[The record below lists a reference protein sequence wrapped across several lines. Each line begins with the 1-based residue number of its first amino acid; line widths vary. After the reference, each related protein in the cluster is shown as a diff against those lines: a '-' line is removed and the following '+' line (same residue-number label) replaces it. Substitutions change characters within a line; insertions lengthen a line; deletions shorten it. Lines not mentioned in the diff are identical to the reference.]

1 MDKQH
6 GRLEGFAQFAKEVAA
21 EGAVLLKN
29 ENQTLPIKFN
39 EKVAVFGRIQNSYY
53 KSGTG
58 SGGLVNVDYVVS
70 ILDGL
75 RNSGQVK
82 VDEHLADI
90 YQQWVNDHP
99 FEKGAGWGQE
109 PWSQVEM
116 EISDEVVSKAASEND
131 VAILIIGRTAGEDQD
146 ARNEPGSYLL
156 TELEEKLIEQVS
168 NHFPR
173 CAVVLNVGNII
184 DMKWVEKYQVPAVM
198 YVWQGGMEGGNAVAD
213 VLTGKVNPCG
223 KLSNTISIDLD
234 DVFSTRNFGRKD
246 YNFYQEDIYVGY
258 RYFETFAQDR
268 VLYPFGFGLS
278 YSSFSME
285 TVSTQFDGSHINIK
299 ISVTNTGSIAG
310 KEVVQLYFGAP
321 MGVLGKSLKSLVAF
335 KKTKNIEPNQSEV
348 LSFSIDIKEM
358 ASYDDSGATGH
369 PFSFVLEAGEYLIHM
384 GNSVRHTK
392 EVMRV
397 ELKDLIVV
405 ETLESAMAPVTPFQ
419 RIKPV
424 VEAGNI
430 SLGYEDVPLR
440 SYDLNRRIAD
450 RRPVNLSYT
459 GDQGYKLADVAE
471 NKVSLDE
478 FVAQFSDEDLACI
491 VRGEGM
497 SSPKVTPGTASAFGG
512 VTDSLLNFGLPIASC
527 ADGPSGIRMD
537 SGAIA
542 TSLPN
547 GTCMACTWN
556 AEMIEHLYQME
567 GRELIKNNIDF
578 LLGPGINIHRNPLN
592 GRNFEYFSEDPFL
605 TGSMAVAQSKGM
617 HAVGA
622 SGTLKHFTANNQETA
637 RHDIDCIISER
648 ALREIYLKGYEMA
661 VKQANARSIMTSY
674 SAINGIWAAS
684 NYDLNTTILREQWGF
699 NGFVMT
705 DWWAKLNDEGE
716 PATIRNTKA
725 MVRAQNDVYMVVENA
740 LNNSTKD
747 NTSESLA
754 KGLLM
759 RGELQRSA
767 KNICNVLLQSH
778 SFRRL
783 LRGEQILTQSSSAFN
798 QTQSTLTKI
807 EANTEIMLDGVDTS
821 AGNEKSWELDV
832 VNGGEYTL
840 AFTVMSNLNPLAQLP
855 INVLINDQFSSTF
868 VFNGTDGQFTTRE
881 KQLSLTSGAQ
891 KLTFVFPQS
900 GLKIQRL
907 RFIKQ

>member
-1 MDKQH
+1 MPEMN
-6 GRLEGFAQFAKEVAA
+6 REV
-21 EGAVLLKN
+21 
-29 ENQTLPIKFN
+29 IC
-39 EKVAVFGRIQNSYY
+39 
-53 KSGTG
+53 
-58 SGGLVNVDYVVS
+58 
-70 ILDGL
+70 L
-75 RNSGQVK
+75 RNWK
-82 VDEHLADI
+82 
-90 YQQWVNDHP
+90 
-99 FEKGAGWGQE
+99 
-109 PWSQVEM
+109 
-116 EISDEVVSKAASEND
+116 
-131 VAILIIGRTAGEDQD
+131 
-146 ARNEPGSYLL
+146 RN
-156 TELEEKLIEQVS
+156 LIEQVS

-184 DMKWVEKYQVPAVM
+184 DMKWVDKYQVPAVM

-299 ISVTNTGSIAG
+299 VSVTNTGSIAG
-310 KEVVQLYFGAP
+310 KEVVQLYYGAP

-348 LSFSIDIKEM
+348 LSFSVDIKEM

-397 ELKDLIVV
+397 ELKDLVVV

-450 RRPVNLSYT
+450 RRPVNLPYT

-471 NKVSLDE
+471 NKVTLDE

-556 AEMIEHLYQME
+556 AEMIEQLYQME

-592 GRNFEYFSEDPFL
+592 GRNFEYFSEDPYL

-699 NGFVMT
+699 DGFVMT

-747 NTSESLA
+747 NTSESLK

-783 LRGEQILTQSSSAFN
+783 LRGEQILTQSSSTFS
-798 QTQSTLTKI
+798 QTQSILTKI

-832 VNGGEYTL
+832 VNGGDYTL

-881 KQLSLTSGAQ
+881 KQLNLASGAQ

>member
-131 VAILIIGRTAGEDQD
+131 VAIVIIGRTAGEDQD

-184 DMKWVEKYQVPAVM
+184 DMKWVEKHQVPAVM

-335 KKTKNIEPNQSEV
+335 KKTKNIEPNQTEV

-424 VEAGNI
+424 VEAGKI

-450 RRPVNLSYT
+450 RRPVNLPYT

-471 NKVSLDE
+471 NKVTLDE

-556 AEMIEHLYQME
+556 SEMIEQLYQME

-592 GRNFEYFSEDPFL
+592 GRNFEYFSEDPYL

-881 KQLSLTSGAQ
+881 KLLSLTSGAQ

>member
-1 MDKQH
+1 MDKQL
-6 GRLEGFAQFAKEVAA
+6 GRLEGFAQYAKEVAA

-29 ENQTLPIKFN
+29 ENQSLPIKLN
-39 EKVAVFGRIQNSYY
+39 ERVAVFGRIQNSYY

-58 SGGLVNVDYVVS
+58 SGGLVNVDYVVN

-75 RNSGQVK
+75 RNSKVAI
-82 VDEHLADI
+82 VDEKLADI
-90 YQQWVNDHP
+90 YQQWVNEHP

-116 EISDEVVSKAASEND
+116 EVSDEIVSKAASEND
-131 VAILIIGRTAGEDQD
+131 VAIVIIGRTAGEDQD

-184 DMKWVEKYQVPAVM
+184 DMKWVEKYQVPSVM

-246 YNFYQEDIYVGY
+246 FNIYQEDIYVGY

-278 YSSFSME
+278 YSTFTME
-285 TVSTQFDGSHINIK
+285 AVSTQFDGSHVYIDVSI
-299 ISVTNTGSIAG
+299 TNTGTVAG

-321 MGVLGKSLKSLVAF
+321 MGVLGKPLKSLIAY
-335 KKTKNIEPNQSEV
+335 KKTKLIEPNQSEI
-348 LSFSIDIKEM
+348 LSFTIDIKEM
-358 ASYDDSGATGH
+358 ASYDDSGATGN
-369 PFSFVLEAGEYLIHM
+369 PFCYVLEAGEYLIHM

-392 EVMRV
+392 EILRV
-397 ELKDLIVV
+397 ELKDLIAV
-405 ETLESAMAPVTPFQ
+405 EKLESAMAPITPFQ

-424 VEAGNI
+424 VEDGNI
-430 SLGYEDVPLR
+430 TIGYEDAPLR
-440 SYDLNRRIAD
+440 TYDLNQRIAD
-450 RRPVNLSYT
+450 RRPVNLAYT
-459 GDQGYKLADVAE
+459 GDQGYKLTDVAQ
-471 NKVSLDE
+471 NKVTLDE
-478 FVAQFSDEDLACI
+478 FIAQFSDEDLACI

-497 SSPKVTPGTASAFGG
+497 SSPKATPGTAAVFGG
-512 VTDSLLNFGLPIASC
+512 VTDSLLNFGLPIACC

-547 GTCMACTWN
+547 GTCLACTWN
-556 AEMIEHLYQME
+556 TEMVEELFQME

-592 GRNFEYFSEDPFL
+592 GRNFEYFSEDPYL

-617 HAVGA
+617 HSEGA

-674 SAINGIWAAS
+674 SAVNGIWAAS
-684 NYDLNTTILREQWGF
+684 NFDLNTTILREQWGF
-699 NGFVMT
+699 DGFVMT
-705 DWWAKLNDEGE
+705 DWWAKLNDEGK

-725 MVRAQNDVYMVVENA
+725 MVRAQNDIYMVVENA
-740 LNNSTKD
+740 QKNSTND
-747 NTSESLA
+747 NTIESLA
-754 KGLLM
+754 SSLLM

-767 KNICNVLLQSH
+767 KNICNVLLQSEA
-778 SFRRL
+778 FRRL
-783 LRGEQILTQSSSAFN
+783 LRGEQVLTQTSSAFN
-798 QTQSTLTKI
+798 QTQSHLIKI
-807 EANTEIMLDGVDTS
+807 DEDTEIFLDGVDTS
-821 AGNEKSWELDV
+821 AGNEKSLELDV
-832 VNGGEYTL
+832 INGGEYTL
-840 AFTVMSNLNPLAQLP
+840 AFTLVSNLNPLAQLP
-855 INVLINDQFSSTF
+855 INVLINDQFSATF

-881 KQLSLTSGAQ
+881 KQLNLETGAQ
-891 KLTFVFPQS
+891 KLTFAFPQS

-907 RFIKQ
+907 RFIKR

>member
-29 ENQTLPIKFN
+29 ENQTLPIKLN

-131 VAILIIGRTAGEDQD
+131 VAIVIIGRTAGEDQD
-146 ARNEPGSYLL
+146 ARNESGSYLL

-184 DMKWVEKYQVPAVM
+184 DMKWVEKHQVPAVM

-299 ISVTNTGSIAG
+299 VSVTNTGSIAG

-397 ELKDLIVV
+397 ELKDLVVV
-405 ETLESAMAPVTPFQ
+405 ETLESAMAPVIPFQ

-424 VEAGNI
+424 FEDGKI
-430 SLGYEDVPLR
+430 SLGYEDVPQR
-440 SYDLNRRIAD
+440 SYDLNQRIAD
-450 RRPVNLSYT
+450 RRPVNLPYT

-471 NKVSLDE
+471 NKVTLDA

-556 AEMIEHLYQME
+556 
-567 GRELIKNNIDF
+567 
-578 LLGPGINIHRNPLN
+578 
-592 GRNFEYFSEDPFL
+592 
-605 TGSMAVAQSKGM
+605 
-617 HAVGA
+617 
-622 SGTLKHFTANNQETA
+622 
-637 RHDIDCIISER
+637 
-648 ALREIYLKGYEMA
+648 
-661 VKQANARSIMTSY
+661 
-674 SAINGIWAAS
+674 
-684 NYDLNTTILREQWGF
+684 
-699 NGFVMT
+699 
-705 DWWAKLNDEGE
+705 
-716 PATIRNTKA
+716 
-725 MVRAQNDVYMVVENA
+725 
-740 LNNSTKD
+740 
-747 NTSESLA
+747 
-754 KGLLM
+754 
-759 RGELQRSA
+759 QR
-767 KNICNVLLQSH
+767 
-778 SFRRL
+778 
-783 LRGEQILTQSSSAFN
+783 
-798 QTQSTLTKI
+798 
-807 EANTEIMLDGVDTS
+807 
-821 AGNEKSWELDV
+821 
-832 VNGGEYTL
+832 
-840 AFTVMSNLNPLAQLP
+840 
-855 INVLINDQFSSTF
+855 
-868 VFNGTDGQFTTRE
+868 
-881 KQLSLTSGAQ
+881 
-891 KLTFVFPQS
+891 
-900 GLKIQRL
+900 
-907 RFIKQ
+907 

>member
-131 VAILIIGRTAGEDQD
+131 VAIVIIGRTAGEDQD
-146 ARNEPGSYLL
+146 ARNESGSYLL

-184 DMKWVEKYQVPAVM
+184 DMKWVEKHQVPAVM

-278 YSSFSME
+278 YSSFSIE

-335 KKTKNIEPNQSEV
+335 KKTKNIEPNQSDV

-424 VEAGNI
+424 FEDGKI
-430 SLGYEDVPLR
+430 SLGYEDVPQR

-450 RRPVNLSYT
+450 RRPVNLPYT

-471 NKVSLDE
+471 NKVTLDA

-556 AEMIEHLYQME
+556 SEMIEQLYQME

-592 GRNFEYFSEDPFL
+592 GRNFEYFSEDPYL

>member
-75 RNSGQVK
+75 RNSGRVI
-82 VDEHLADI
+82 VDENLTQI
-90 YQQWVNDHP
+90 YQQWVSDHP

-116 EISDEVVSKAASEND
+116 EISDEVVSKVASEND
-131 VAILIIGRTAGEDQD
+131 VAIVIVGRTAGEDQD

-223 KLSNTISIDLD
+223 KLSNTSSIDLD

-246 YNFYQEDIYVGY
+246 FNIYQEDIYVGY
-258 RYFETFAQDR
+258 RYFETFALDR

-285 TVSTQFDGSHINIK
+285 AVSTQFDGSHINIK
-299 ISVTNTGSIAG
+299 VSVTNTGSISG
-310 KEVVQLYFGAP
+310 KDVVQIYFGAP
-321 MGVLGKSLKSLVAF
+321 MGVLGKPLKSLVAF
-335 KKTKNIEPNQSEV
+335 KKTKNLEPSQSEI

-397 ELKDLIVV
+397 ELTDLVVV
-405 ETLESAMAPVTPFQ
+405 EKLESALAPVTPFQ

-424 VEAGNI
+424 FEDGKI
-430 SLGYEDVPLR
+430 SLSYEDAPLR
-440 SYDLNRRIAD
+440 SYDLNQRIAD

-459 GDQGYKLADVAE
+459 GDQGYKLVDVAE
-471 NKVSLDE
+471 NKVTLDE

-556 AEMIEHLYQME
+556 AEMIEQLYQME

-592 GRNFEYFSEDPFL
+592 GRNFEYFSEDPYL
-605 TGSMAVAQSKGM
+605 TGSMAVAQSLGM
-617 HAVGA
+617 HSEGA
-622 SGTLKHFTANNQETA
+622 SGTLKHFSANNQETA

-699 NGFVMT
+699 DGFVMT

-754 KGLLM
+754 AGLLM

-783 LRGEQILTQSSSAFN
+783 LRGEQLLTQSSSTFN
-798 QTQSTLTKI
+798 QTQSQLIKI
-807 EANTEIMLDGVDTS
+807 EENTEIMLDGVETS

-832 VNGGEYTL
+832 ANGGEYTL

-907 RFIKQ
+907 RFIKL

>member
-131 VAILIIGRTAGEDQD
+131 VAIVIIGRTAGEDQD
-146 ARNEPGSYLL
+146 ARNESGSYLL

-184 DMKWVEKYQVPAVM
+184 DMKWVEKHQVPAVM

-335 KKTKNIEPNQSEV
+335 KKTKNIEPNQSDV

-397 ELKDLIVV
+397 ELKDLVVV
-405 ETLESAMAPVTPFQ
+405 ETLESAMAPVMPFQ

-424 VEAGNI
+424 FEAGKI

-450 RRPVNLSYT
+450 RRPVNLPYT

-471 NKVSLDE
+471 NKVTLDE

-556 AEMIEHLYQME
+556 AEMIEQLYQME
-567 GRELIKNNIDF
+567 GRELVKNNIDF

-592 GRNFEYFSEDPFL
+592 GRNFEYFSEDPYL

-637 RHDIDCIISER
+637 RHDINCIISER

-699 NGFVMT
+699 DGFVMT

-747 NTSESLA
+747 NTSESLE

-783 LRGEQILTQSSSAFN
+783 LRGEHILTQSSSTFN

>member
-131 VAILIIGRTAGEDQD
+131 VAIVIIGRTAGEDQD
-146 ARNEPGSYLL
+146 ARNESGSYLL

-184 DMKWVEKYQVPAVM
+184 DMKWVEKHQVPAVM

-299 ISVTNTGSIAG
+299 VSVTNTGSIAG

-335 KKTKNIEPNQSEV
+335 KKTKNIEPNQSDV

-405 ETLESAMAPVTPFQ
+405 ETLESAMAPVIPFQ

-424 VEAGNI
+424 FEDGKI
-430 SLGYEDVPLR
+430 SLGYEDVPQR

-450 RRPVNLSYT
+450 RRPVNLPYT

-471 NKVSLDE
+471 NKVTLDA

-556 AEMIEHLYQME
+556 SEMIEQLYQME

-592 GRNFEYFSEDPFL
+592 GRNFEYFSEDPYL

>member
-29 ENQTLPIKFN
+29 ENQTLPIKLN
-39 EKVAVFGRIQNSYY
+39 EKLAVFGRIQNSYY

-75 RNSGQVK
+75 RNSCQVK

-90 YQQWVNDHP
+90 YQQWVNVHP

-131 VAILIIGRTAGEDQD
+131 VAIVIIGRTAGEDQD

-184 DMKWVEKYQVPAVM
+184 DMKWVDKYQVPAVM

-258 RYFETFAQDR
+258 RYFETFSQDR

-285 TVSTQFDGSHINIK
+285 AVSTQFDGSHINIK
-299 ISVTNTGSIAG
+299 VSVTNTGSIAG

-321 MGVLGKSLKSLVAF
+321 MGVLGKPLKSLVAF

-397 ELKDLIVV
+397 ELKDLVVV

-556 AEMIEHLYQME
+556 TEMIEQLYQME
-567 GRELIKNNIDF
+567 GRELVKNNIDF

-592 GRNFEYFSEDPFL
+592 GRNFEYFSEDPYL

-617 HAVGA
+617 HSEGA

-783 LRGEQILTQSSSAFN
+783 LRGEHILTQSSSTFN

-821 AGNEKSWELDV
+821 SGNEKSWELDV
-832 VNGGEYTL
+832 VNGGDYTL
-840 AFTVMSNLNPLAQLP
+840 VFTVMSNLNPLAQLP

-891 KLTFVFPQS
+891 KLTFAFPQS

>member
-6 GRLEGFAQFAKEVAA
+6 GRLEGFAQFAREVAA

-29 ENQTLPIKFN
+29 ENKTLPIKLN

-75 RNSGQVK
+75 RNSKVAV
-82 VDEHLADI
+82 VDEKLADI

-131 VAILIIGRTAGEDQD
+131 VAVVIVGRTAGEDQD

-184 DMKWVEKYQVPAVM
+184 DMKWVEKYQVPSVM

-246 YNFYQEDIYVGY
+246 FNIYQEDIYVGY

-278 YSSFSME
+278 YSEFELE
-285 TVSTQFDGSHINIK
+285 TLDTQFDGSYININV
-299 ISVTNTGSIAG
+299 SVTNKGPFVG
-310 KEVVQLYFGAP
+310 KEVVQMYYGAP
-321 MGVLGKSLKSLVAF
+321 MGGLGNPLKSLVAY
-335 KKTKNIEPNQSEV
+335 KKTKNLEPNQSDV
-348 LSFSIDIKEM
+348 LYFSIDIKQL
-358 ASYDDSGATGH
+358 ASYDDSGVTGH
-369 PFSFVLEAGEYLIHM
+369 PFSFVLEAGEYPIYL
-384 GNSVRHTK
+384 GNSVRHAL

-397 ELKDLIVV
+397 ELTDLIVV
-405 ETLESAMAPVTPFQ
+405 EKFESALAPVTPFQ
-419 RIKPV
+419 RIRPIFEDGK
-424 VEAGNI
+424 I

-440 SYDLNRRIAD
+440 SYDLNQRIAD
-450 RRPVNLSYT
+450 RRPINLSYS

-471 NKVSLDE
+471 NKVTLDE

-512 VTDSLLNFGLPIASC
+512 VTDSLLGFGLPIASC

-556 AEMIEHLYQME
+556 SEMIEQLYQME

-592 GRNFEYFSEDPFL
+592 GRNFEYFSEDPYL
-605 TGSMAVAQSKGM
+605 TGSMAVAQSLGM
-617 HAVGA
+617 HSEGA
-622 SGTLKHFTANNQETA
+622 SGTLKHFSANNQETA

-661 VKQANARSIMTSY
+661 VKQANVRSIMTSY

-684 NYDLNTTILREQWGF
+684 NYDLNTTVLREQWGF
-699 NGFVMT
+699 DGFVMT

-747 NTSESLA
+747 NTAESLA

-767 KNICNVLLQSH
+767 KNICNVLLQSEA
-778 SFRRL
+778 FRRL
-783 LRGEQILTQSSSAFN
+783 LRGEQIVTQASSAFS
-798 QTQSTLTKI
+798 QTQSHLIKI
-807 EANTEIMLDGVDTS
+807 EENTEIMLDGMEPI
-821 AGNEKSWELDV
+821 AGTEKELELDIV
-832 VNGGEYTL
+832 SGGEYKL
-840 AFTVMSNLNPLAQLP
+840 VFTVVSNLNPLAQLP
-855 INVLINDQFSSTF
+855 LNVLINDQFSTTF
-868 VFNGTDGQFTTRE
+868 VFNGTDGQWTTRE
-881 KQLSLTSGAQ
+881 KFLNLTTGAL
-891 KLTFVFPQS
+891 KLTLALPQS
-900 GLKIQRL
+900 GLRFQRL
-907 RFIKQ
+907 RFIKL

>member
-131 VAILIIGRTAGEDQD
+131 GAIVIIGRTAGEDQD
-146 ARNEPGSYLL
+146 ARNESGSYLL

-184 DMKWVEKYQVPAVM
+184 DMKWVEKHQVPAVM

-234 DVFSTRNFGRKD
+234 DFFSTRNFGRKD

-335 KKTKNIEPNQSEV
+335 KKTKNIEPNQSDV

-405 ETLESAMAPVTPFQ
+405 ETLESAMAPVIPFQ

-424 VEAGNI
+424 FEDGKI
-430 SLGYEDVPLR
+430 SLGYEDVPQR

-450 RRPVNLSYT
+450 RRPVNLPYT

-471 NKVSLDE
+471 NKVTLDA

-556 AEMIEHLYQME
+556 SEMIEQLYQME

-592 GRNFEYFSEDPFL
+592 GRNFEYFSEDPYL

-759 RGELQRSA
+759 SGELQRSA

-881 KQLSLTSGAQ
+881 KLLSLTSGAQ

>member
-1 MDKQH
+1 
-6 GRLEGFAQFAKEVAA
+6 
-21 EGAVLLKN
+21 
-29 ENQTLPIKFN
+29 
-39 EKVAVFGRIQNSYY
+39 
-53 KSGTG
+53 
-58 SGGLVNVDYVVS
+58 
-70 ILDGL
+70 
-75 RNSGQVK
+75 
-82 VDEHLADI
+82 
-90 YQQWVNDHP
+90 
-99 FEKGAGWGQE
+99 
-109 PWSQVEM
+109 
-116 EISDEVVSKAASEND
+116 
-131 VAILIIGRTAGEDQD
+131 
-146 ARNEPGSYLL
+146 
-156 TELEEKLIEQVS
+156 
-168 NHFPR
+168 
-173 CAVVLNVGNII
+173 
-184 DMKWVEKYQVPAVM
+184 M

-285 TVSTQFDGSHINIK
+285 TVSTQFDGSQINIK
-299 ISVTNTGSIAG
+299 VSVTNTGSIAG

-335 KKTKNIEPNQSEV
+335 KKTKNIEPNQSDV

-405 ETLESAMAPVTPFQ
+405 ETLESAMAPVIPFQ

-424 VEAGNI
+424 FEDGKI
-430 SLGYEDVPLR
+430 SLGYEDVPQR
-440 SYDLNRRIAD
+440 SYDLNQRIAD

-471 NKVSLDE
+471 NKVTLDA

-556 AEMIEHLYQME
+556 SEMIEQLYQME

-578 LLGPGINIHRNPLN
+578 SFG
-592 GRNFEYFSEDPFL
+592 
-605 TGSMAVAQSKGM
+605 TGHQYSSQSAQ
-617 HAVGA
+617 
-622 SGTLKHFTANNQETA
+622 
-637 RHDIDCIISER
+637 
-648 ALREIYLKGYEMA
+648 
-661 VKQANARSIMTSY
+661 
-674 SAINGIWAAS
+674 W
-684 NYDLNTTILREQWGF
+684 
-699 NGFVMT
+699 
-705 DWWAKLNDEGE
+705 
-716 PATIRNTKA
+716 P
-725 MVRAQNDVYMVVENA
+725 
-740 LNNSTKD
+740 
-747 NTSESLA
+747 
-754 KGLLM
+754 
-759 RGELQRSA
+759 
-767 KNICNVLLQSH
+767 
-778 SFRRL
+778 
-783 LRGEQILTQSSSAFN
+783 
-798 QTQSTLTKI
+798 
-807 EANTEIMLDGVDTS
+807 
-821 AGNEKSWELDV
+821 
-832 VNGGEYTL
+832 
-840 AFTVMSNLNPLAQLP
+840 
-855 INVLINDQFSSTF
+855 
-868 VFNGTDGQFTTRE
+868 
-881 KQLSLTSGAQ
+881 
-891 KLTFVFPQS
+891 
-900 GLKIQRL
+900 
-907 RFIKQ
+907 

>member
-131 VAILIIGRTAGEDQD
+131 VAIVIIGRTAGEDQD
-146 ARNEPGSYLL
+146 ARNESGSYLL

-184 DMKWVEKYQVPAVM
+184 DMKWVEKHQVPAVM

-335 KKTKNIEPNQSEV
+335 KKTKNIEPNQSDV

-405 ETLESAMAPVTPFQ
+405 ETLESAMAPVIPFQ

-424 VEAGNI
+424 FEDGKI
-430 SLGYEDVPLR
+430 SLGYEDVPQR

-450 RRPVNLSYT
+450 RRPVNLPYT

-471 NKVSLDE
+471 NKVTLDA

-556 AEMIEHLYQME
+556 TEMIEQLYQME

-592 GRNFEYFSEDPFL
+592 GRNFEYFSEDPYL

-699 NGFVMT
+699 DGFVMT

>member
-131 VAILIIGRTAGEDQD
+131 GAIVIIGRTAGEDQD
-146 ARNEPGSYLL
+146 ARNESGSYLL

-184 DMKWVEKYQVPAVM
+184 DMKWVEKHQVPAVM

-335 KKTKNIEPNQSEV
+335 KKTKNIEPNQSDV

-405 ETLESAMAPVTPFQ
+405 ETLESAMAPVIPFQ

-424 VEAGNI
+424 FEDGKI
-430 SLGYEDVPLR
+430 SLGYEDVPQR

-450 RRPVNLSYT
+450 RRPVNLPYT

-471 NKVSLDE
+471 NKVTLDA

-556 AEMIEHLYQME
+556 AEMIEQLYQME

-592 GRNFEYFSEDPFL
+592 GRNFEYFSEDPYL

-699 NGFVMT
+699 DGFVMT

-783 LRGEQILTQSSSAFN
+783 LRGEHILTQSSSTFN

>member
-29 ENQTLPIKFN
+29 ENQTLPIKLN

-131 VAILIIGRTAGEDQD
+131 VAIVIIGRTAGEDQD
-146 ARNEPGSYLL
+146 ARNESGSYLL

-184 DMKWVEKYQVPAVM
+184 DMKWVEKHQVPAVM

-285 TVSTQFDGSHINIK
+285 TVSTQFDGSQINIK
-299 ISVTNTGSIAG
+299 VSVTNTGSIAG

-397 ELKDLIVV
+397 ELKDLVVV

-419 RIKPV
+419 RIKPL

-471 NKVSLDE
+471 NKVTLDA

-556 AEMIEHLYQME
+556 TEMIEQLYQME
-567 GRELIKNNIDF
+567 GRELIKKNIDF

-592 GRNFEYFSEDPFL
+592 GRNFEYFSEDPYL

>member
-6 GRLEGFAQFAKEVAA
+6 GRLEGFAQFAREVAA

-29 ENQTLPIKFN
+29 ENQTLPIKLN
-39 EKVAVFGRIQNSYY
+39 EKLAVFGRIQNSYY

-75 RNSGQVK
+75 RNSCQVK

-90 YQQWVNDHP
+90 YQQWVNVHP

-131 VAILIIGRTAGEDQD
+131 VAIVIIGRTAGEDQD

-184 DMKWVEKYQVPAVM
+184 DMKWVDKYQVPAVM

-299 ISVTNTGSIAG
+299 VSVTNTGSIPG

-321 MGVLGKSLKSLVAF
+321 MGMLGKSLKSLVAF

-419 RIKPV
+419 RIKPI

-471 NKVSLDE
+471 NKVTLDE

-556 AEMIEHLYQME
+556 AEMIEQLYQME

-592 GRNFEYFSEDPFL
+592 GRNFEYFSEDPYL

-699 NGFVMT
+699 DGFVMT

-747 NTSESLA
+747 NTSESLK

-759 RGELQRSA
+759 RGELQRCA

-783 LRGEQILTQSSSAFN
+783 LRGEQILTQSSSTFN

-832 VNGGEYTL
+832 VNGGDYTL

-881 KQLSLTSGAQ
+881 KQLNLASGAQ

>member
-6 GRLEGFAQFAKEVAA
+6 GRLEGFAQFAREVAA

-29 ENQTLPIKFN
+29 ENQTLPIKLN
-39 EKVAVFGRIQNSYY
+39 EKLAVFGRIQNSYY

-75 RNSGQVK
+75 RNSCQVK

-90 YQQWVNDHP
+90 YQQWVNVHP

-131 VAILIIGRTAGEDQD
+131 VAIVIIGRTAGEDQD

-184 DMKWVEKYQVPAVM
+184 DMKWVDKYQVPAVM

-299 ISVTNTGSIAG
+299 VSVTNTGSIPG

-321 MGVLGKSLKSLVAF
+321 MGMLGKSLKSLVAF

-471 NKVSLDE
+471 NKVTLDE

-556 AEMIEHLYQME
+556 TEMIEQLYQME
-567 GRELIKNNIDF
+567 GRELVKNNIDF

-592 GRNFEYFSEDPFL
+592 GRNFEYFSEDPYL

-699 NGFVMT
+699 DGFVMT

-747 NTSESLA
+747 NTSESLK

-783 LRGEQILTQSSSAFN
+783 LRGEQILTQSSSTFN

-832 VNGGEYTL
+832 VNGGDYTL

-881 KQLSLTSGAQ
+881 KQLNLASGAQ

>member
-131 VAILIIGRTAGEDQD
+131 VAIVIIGRTAGEDQD
-146 ARNEPGSYLL
+146 ARNESGSYLL

-184 DMKWVEKYQVPAVM
+184 DMKWVEKHQVPAVM

-278 YSSFSME
+278 YSSFSIE

-335 KKTKNIEPNQSEV
+335 KKTKNIEPNQSDV

-405 ETLESAMAPVTPFQ
+405 ETLESAMAPVIPFQ

-424 VEAGNI
+424 FEDGKI
-430 SLGYEDVPLR
+430 SLGYEDVSQR

-450 RRPVNLSYT
+450 RRPVNLPYT

-471 NKVSLDE
+471 NKVTLDA

-556 AEMIEHLYQME
+556 TEMIEQLYQME
-567 GRELIKNNIDF
+567 GRELVKNNIDF

-592 GRNFEYFSEDPFL
+592 GRNFEYFSEDPYL

-821 AGNEKSWELDV
+821 AGNEKSWDLDV

>member
-131 VAILIIGRTAGEDQD
+131 VAIVIIGRTAGEDQD

-173 CAVVLNVGNII
+173 CVVVLNVGNII
-184 DMKWVEKYQVPAVM
+184 DMKWVEKYQVSAVM

-299 ISVTNTGSIAG
+299 VSVTNTGSIAG

-335 KKTKNIEPNQSEV
+335 KKTKNIEPNQTEV

-424 VEAGNI
+424 VEAGKI

-440 SYDLNRRIAD
+440 SYDLIQRIAD
-450 RRPVNLSYT
+450 RRPVNLPYT

-471 NKVSLDE
+471 NKVTLDA

-556 AEMIEHLYQME
+556 SEMIEQLYQME

-783 LRGEQILTQSSSAFN
+783 LRGEHILTQSSSTFN

-821 AGNEKSWELDV
+821 SGNEKSWELDV
-832 VNGGEYTL
+832 VNGGDYTL
-840 AFTVMSNLNPLAQLP
+840 VFTVMSNLNPLAQLP

-891 KLTFVFPQS
+891 KLTFAFPQS

>member
-6 GRLEGFAQFAKEVAA
+6 GRLEGFAKFAREVAA

-29 ENQTLPIKFN
+29 ENQTLPIKLN
-39 EKVAVFGRIQNSYY
+39 EKLAVFGRIQNSYY

-90 YQQWVNDHP
+90 YQKWVNEHP

-131 VAILIIGRTAGEDQD
+131 VAIVIIGRTAGEDQD

-184 DMKWVEKYQVPAVM
+184 DMKWVDKYQVPAVM

-299 ISVTNTGSIAG
+299 VSVTNTGSIAG

-419 RIKPV
+419 RIKPI

-440 SYDLNRRIAD
+440 SYDLNQRIAD
-450 RRPVNLSYT
+450 RRPVNLPYT

-471 NKVSLDE
+471 NKVTLDE

-556 AEMIEHLYQME
+556 TEMIEQLYQME
-567 GRELIKNNIDF
+567 GRELVKNNIDF

-592 GRNFEYFSEDPFL
+592 GRNFEYFSEDPYL

-699 NGFVMT
+699 DGFVMT

-747 NTSESLA
+747 NTLESLE

-759 RGELQRSA
+759 RSELQRSA

-783 LRGEQILTQSSSAFN
+783 LRGEQILTQSSSTFN
-798 QTQSTLTKI
+798 QTQSILTKI

>member
-6 GRLEGFAQFAKEVAA
+6 GRLEGFAQFAREVAA

-29 ENQTLPIKFN
+29 ENQTLPIKLN
-39 EKVAVFGRIQNSYY
+39 EKLAVFGRIQNSYY

-75 RNSGQVK
+75 RNSCQVK

-90 YQQWVNDHP
+90 YQQWVNVHP

-131 VAILIIGRTAGEDQD
+131 VAIVIIGRTAGEDQD

-184 DMKWVEKYQVPAVM
+184 DMKWVDKYQVPAVM

-299 ISVTNTGSIAG
+299 VSVTNTGSIAG
-310 KEVVQLYFGAP
+310 KEVVQLYYGAP

-348 LSFSIDIKEM
+348 LSFSVDIKEM

-397 ELKDLIVV
+397 ELKDLVVV

-450 RRPVNLSYT
+450 RRPVNLPYT
-459 GDQGYKLADVAE
+459 GDQGYKLSDVAE
-471 NKVSLDE
+471 NKVTLDQ

-512 VTDSLLNFGLPIASC
+512 VTDSLLHFGLPIASC

-556 AEMIEHLYQME
+556 TEMIEQLYQME
-567 GRELIKNNIDF
+567 GRELVKNNIDF

-592 GRNFEYFSEDPFL
+592 GRNFEYFSEDPYL

-699 NGFVMT
+699 DGFVMT

-747 NTSESLA
+747 NTSESLK

-759 RGELQRSA
+759 RGELQRCA

-783 LRGEQILTQSSSAFN
+783 LRGEQILTQSSSTFN

-832 VNGGEYTL
+832 VNGGDYTL

-881 KQLSLTSGAQ
+881 KQLNLASGAQ

>member
-6 GRLEGFAQFAKEVAA
+6 GRLEGFAQFAREVAA

-29 ENQTLPIKFN
+29 ENQTLPIKLN
-39 EKVAVFGRIQNSYY
+39 EKLAVFGRIQNSYY

-75 RNSGQVK
+75 RNSCQVK

-90 YQQWVNDHP
+90 YQQWVNVHP

-131 VAILIIGRTAGEDQD
+131 VAIVIIGRTAGEDQD

-184 DMKWVEKYQVPAVM
+184 DMKWVDKYQVPAVM

-299 ISVTNTGSIAG
+299 VSVTNTGSIPG

-321 MGVLGKSLKSLVAF
+321 MGMLGKSLKSLVAF

-419 RIKPV
+419 RIKPI

-471 NKVSLDE
+471 NKVTLDE

-556 AEMIEHLYQME
+556 TEMIEQLYQME
-567 GRELIKNNIDF
+567 GRELVKNNIDF

-592 GRNFEYFSEDPFL
+592 GRNFEYFSEDPYL

-699 NGFVMT
+699 DGFVMT

-747 NTSESLA
+747 NTSESLK

-759 RGELQRSA
+759 RGELQRCA

-783 LRGEQILTQSSSAFN
+783 LRGEQILIQSSSTFN

-855 INVLINDQFSSTF
+855 INVLINDRFSSTF

-881 KQLSLTSGAQ
+881 KQLNLASGAQ

>member
-131 VAILIIGRTAGEDQD
+131 VAIVIIGRTAGEDQD
-146 ARNEPGSYLL
+146 ARNESGSYLL

-184 DMKWVEKYQVPAVM
+184 DMKWVEKHQVPAVM

-278 YSSFSME
+278 YSPFSME

-299 ISVTNTGSIAG
+299 VSVTNTGSIAG

-335 KKTKNIEPNQSEV
+335 KKTKNIEPNQSDV

-405 ETLESAMAPVTPFQ
+405 ETLESAMAPVIPFQ

-424 VEAGNI
+424 FEDGKI
-430 SLGYEDVPLR
+430 SLGYEDVPQR

-450 RRPVNLSYT
+450 RRPVNLPYT

-471 NKVSLDE
+471 NKVTLDA

-556 AEMIEHLYQME
+556 SEMIEQLYQME

-592 GRNFEYFSEDPFL
+592 GRNFEYFSEDPYL

-881 KQLSLTSGAQ
+881 KLLSLTSGAQ

>member
-29 ENQTLPIKFN
+29 ENQTLPIKLN

-131 VAILIIGRTAGEDQD
+131 VAIVIIGRTAGEDQD
-146 ARNEPGSYLL
+146 ARNESGSYLL

-184 DMKWVEKYQVPAVM
+184 DMKWVEKHQVPAVM

-285 TVSTQFDGSHINIK
+285 TVSTQFDGSQINIK
-299 ISVTNTGSIAG
+299 VSVTNTGSIAG

-397 ELKDLIVV
+397 ELKDLVVV
-405 ETLESAMAPVTPFQ
+405 ETLESAMAPVIPFQ

-424 VEAGNI
+424 FEDGKI
-430 SLGYEDVPLR
+430 SLGYEDVPQR
-440 SYDLNRRIAD
+440 SYDLNQRIAD

-471 NKVSLDE
+471 NKVTLDA

-556 AEMIEHLYQME
+556 Y
-567 GRELIKNNIDF
+567 RD
-578 LLGPGINIHRNPLN
+578 
-592 GRNFEYFSEDPFL
+592 D
-605 TGSMAVAQSKGM
+605 
-617 HAVGA
+617 
-622 SGTLKHFTANNQETA
+622 
-637 RHDIDCIISER
+637 
-648 ALREIYLKGYEMA
+648 
-661 VKQANARSIMTSY
+661 
-674 SAINGIWAAS
+674 
-684 NYDLNTTILREQWGF
+684 
-699 NGFVMT
+699 
-705 DWWAKLNDEGE
+705 
-716 PATIRNTKA
+716 
-725 MVRAQNDVYMVVENA
+725 
-740 LNNSTKD
+740 
-747 NTSESLA
+747 
-754 KGLLM
+754 
-759 RGELQRSA
+759 
-767 KNICNVLLQSH
+767 
-778 SFRRL
+778 
-783 LRGEQILTQSSSAFN
+783 
-798 QTQSTLTKI
+798 
-807 EANTEIMLDGVDTS
+807 
-821 AGNEKSWELDV
+821 
-832 VNGGEYTL
+832 
-840 AFTVMSNLNPLAQLP
+840 
-855 INVLINDQFSSTF
+855 
-868 VFNGTDGQFTTRE
+868 
-881 KQLSLTSGAQ
+881 
-891 KLTFVFPQS
+891 
-900 GLKIQRL
+900 
-907 RFIKQ
+907 

>member
-131 VAILIIGRTAGEDQD
+131 GAIVIIGRTAGEDQD
-146 ARNEPGSYLL
+146 ARNESGSYLL

-184 DMKWVEKYQVPAVM
+184 DMKWVEKHQVPAVM

-234 DVFSTRNFGRKD
+234 DFFSTRNFGRKD

-335 KKTKNIEPNQSEV
+335 KKTKNIEPNQSDV

-405 ETLESAMAPVTPFQ
+405 ETLESAMAPVIPFQ

-424 VEAGNI
+424 FEDGKI
-430 SLGYEDVPLR
+430 SLGYEDVPQR
-440 SYDLNRRIAD
+440 SYDLNQRIAD
-450 RRPVNLSYT
+450 RRPVNLPYT

-471 NKVSLDE
+471 NKVTLDA

-556 AEMIEHLYQME
+556 AEMIEQLYQME

-767 KNICNVLLQSH
+767 MNICNVLLQSH

>member
-29 ENQTLPIKFN
+29 ENQTLPIKLN

-131 VAILIIGRTAGEDQD
+131 VAIVIIGRTAGEDQD

-299 ISVTNTGSIAG
+299 VSVTNTGSIAG

-335 KKTKNIEPNQSEV
+335 KKTKSIEPNQSEV

-397 ELKDLIVV
+397 ELKDLVVV

-556 AEMIEHLYQME
+556 AEMIEQLYQME